1 MQMKV
6 AHNALAFT
14 VYDADLLAHRI
25 ESRELNLDRVGP
37 GTMRLY
43 AWHAYETSVPNL
55 PTPDLLV
62 YYDFLIPDW
71 ASKHE
76 KEGSAFFD
84 RIRIASCLLI
94 QCAALGWQVI
104 EKASLDRADYEY
116 EIAIHR
122 LLRKREM
129 QELSELCPNP
139 KQLRG
144 MCKADLLAF
153 YIQRYDEEGPLSYH
167 DQNSFLESGRWR
179 VPYSKELVSSVH
191 GELLLEKFLGGH
203 MTAQAIKPDEKER
216 AVEFTTTHLRT
227 ALKLLQSVGEKEGW
241 MMDTRGRVIQS
252 GRRIFIGHGASTA
265 WRDLKDL
272 ITERLGLEHE
282 EFNRESPAGFATKE
296 RLNQM
301 LDSACF
307 AFLVMT
313 GEDDHGDG
321 RVHAREN
328 VVHEAGLFQG
338 RLGFER
344 AIILLEDGCE
354 GFSNIEGLTQIRF
367 PKGNL
372 LARSEEI
379 RKVLEREGVL
389 PGR

>member
-14 VYDADLLAHRI
+14 VYDADLLAHKI
-25 ESRELNLDRVGP
+25 ESRELYLDRVGP
-37 GTMRLY
+37 GTMQLY
-43 AWHAYETSVPNL
+43 AWHEYGPGVPHL
-55 PTPDLLV
+55 PAPDLLV
-62 YYDFLIPDW
+62 YYEFSIPDW

-84 RIRIASCLLI
+84 RIRIASCLLV
-94 QCAALGWQVI
+94 QCAALGWQVT
-104 EKASLDRADYEY
+104 EKASLEGADYEY
-116 EIAIHR
+116 EVAIHR
-122 LLRKREM
+122 LLGKREM
-129 QELSELCPNP
+129 QEFSELCPNQ
-139 KQLRG
+139 KQLRE
-144 MCKADLLAF
+144 MCKTDLLAF

-179 VPYSKELVSSVH
+179 VPYSKEFVKSVH

-227 ALKLLQSVGEKEGW
+227 AHMHLQSVGEKEGW
-241 MMDTRGRVIQS
+241 MMDTRGRAIQG
-252 GRRIFIGHGASTA
+252 GRRIFIGHGASNA

-272 ITERLGLEHE
+272 ITERLGLEYE
-282 EFNRESPAGFATKE
+282 EFNRESPAGYATKE

-338 RLGFER
+338 RFGFER

-354 GFSNIEGLTQIRF
+354 PFSNIEGLTQIRF
-367 PKGNL
+367 PKDNL
-372 LARSEEI
+372 RAKSEEI

-389 PGR
+389 PR